1 MNTSSLRTLTTTGG
15 ICGIVGTIFYILAV
29 AVPMPER
36 IAFTLA
42 VTWPVL
48 SIVFAYSLYRVI
60 ASNGD
65 GMMNQLAL
73 LFAIVGFAM
82 VAMMISVQLAVR
94 MGIAEYMGSTI
105 PGEEN
110 LHGIIRQALRLV
122 DMGIDV
128 AWDIFIGSS
137 LICLSVALVSHP
149 RFGRA
154 WGIPSALFGAGLI
167 GLNIVTFPWPPNTRG
182 LFDLGPFIGLFI
194 ILLSTRLLLLR
205 GTDR

>member
-1 MNTSSLRTLTTTGG
+1 MNTPNLRTLTTTGG
-15 ICGIVGTIFYILAV
+15 VCGIIGTIFYILAV

-36 IAFTLA
+36 IAYLLA
-42 VTWPVL
+42 VMWPVL

-94 MGIAEYMGSTI
+94 MGIAEYMGGTI

-137 LICLSVALVSHP
+137 LVCLSVALVSHP

-167 GLNIVTFPWPPNTRG
+167 GLNVVTFPWPPNTRG

-194 ILLSTRLLLLR
+194 ILLSTRMLLLR
-205 GTDR
+205 DTDR